1 MARLANTIEAIL
13 YLKARPL
20 SLGQLAELAGCDRDA
35 TEEGLIE
42 LMGDYAHRD
51 SALEIAETENGYCLQ
66 LKTPFKPLVEELIP
80 LEIGLGALRTL
91 AAIAL
96 SGTISQTDLVELRG
110 SGAYQHVPEL
120 IDQGMV
126 RKRRQS
132 DGRSFWLHV
141 TEKFYQ
147 RFEIDKLPKITL
159 PKKGSTADAAD
170 DEAEGTSEGEGSG
183 PETTIAAATVGSDAG
198 ASRSGGD
205 STEAER
211 SPDSDADPDSD
222 AIEAQP
228 TDDSA
233 ETAEA
238 NAVEDE
244 TIENTATQDESTQT
258 AAVEDTAPEAE
269 ASTDTPNHS
278 PASVDTDSP
287 VDTTDSLD
295 ISPPVS
301 ASSSPPP
308 KTAAEDPEG
317 QDVAVAEMP
326 ESPAESQPDEAKF
339 STSMP

>member
-20 SLGQLAELAGCDRDA
+20 TLAQLAELAGCDRDA

-51 SALEIAETENGYCLQ
+51 SALENTETENGYCLQ
-66 LKTPFKPLVEELIP
+66 LKPPFKPLVEELIP

-91 AAIAL
+91 AAIAR

-159 PKKGSTADAAD
+159 PKKAKPAKDPEDSDASAEIAEASETAIKST
-170 DEAEGTSEGEGSG
+170 ENPSS
-183 PETTIAAATVGSDAG
+183 ETTAAATTDGAATETASADERTPDERTPVDLAEDSPDAIPADSSPSETPLSASTPAAEAAEPNIAPAPEPASAPQPSVSTSVRSPSAAQSSASPEASGSPDDALEV
-198 ASRSGGD
+198 
-205 STEAER
+205 STEI
-211 SPDSDADPDSD
+211 PL
-222 AIEAQP
+222 EAM
-228 TDDSA
+228 
-233 ETAEA
+233 
-238 NAVEDE
+238 
-244 TIENTATQDESTQT
+244 
-258 AAVEDTAPEAE
+258 
-269 ASTDTPNHS
+269 
-278 PASVDTDSP
+278 
-287 VDTTDSLD
+287 
-295 ISPPVS
+295 
-301 ASSSPPP
+301 
-308 KTAAEDPEG
+308 G
-317 QDVAVAEMP
+317 Q
-326 ESPAESQPDEAKF
+326 S
-339 STSMP
+339 

>member
-20 SLGQLAELAGCDRDA
+20 TLAQLAEFSGCDRDA

-66 LKTPFKPLVEELIP
+66 LKPPYKPLVEELIP

-120 IDQGMV
+120 IDQGLV

-159 PKKGSTADAAD
+159 PKKPANGSAED
-170 DEAEGTSEGEGSG
+170 DEAAISE
-183 PETTIAAATVGSDAG
+183 DA
-198 ASRSGGD
+198 
-205 STEAER
+205 
-211 SPDSDADPDSD
+211 
-222 AIEAQP
+222 P

-233 ETAEA
+233 VNAADDSSTGPALDIPKDDISEDDTPEGDTRGSAESA
-238 NAVEDE
+238 SAERPQM
-244 TIENTATQDESTQT
+244 ATPTH
-258 AAVEDTAPEAE
+258 
-269 ASTDTPNHS
+269 TDTEISEVES
-278 PASVDTDSP
+278 PS
-287 VDTTDSLD
+287 
-295 ISPPVS
+295 
-301 ASSSPPP
+301 
-308 KTAAEDPEG
+308 
-317 QDVAVAEMP
+317 P
-326 ESPAESQPDEAKF
+326 ESPSPESPSLESPDSKDFAESALEA
-339 STSMP
+339 TGP